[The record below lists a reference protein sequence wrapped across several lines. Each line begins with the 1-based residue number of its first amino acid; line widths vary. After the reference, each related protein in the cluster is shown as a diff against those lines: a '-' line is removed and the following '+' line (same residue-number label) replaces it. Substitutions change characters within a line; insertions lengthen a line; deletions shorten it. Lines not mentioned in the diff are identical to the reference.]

1 MVGQTPS
8 TLESIGL
15 PQSQSVT
22 PLRLWILAARPPTL
36 WAAVTPVLVGSALAF
51 NDGAFKWGALIAA
64 LFGAL
69 CIQVAANFANDA
81 SDARKGADTSDR
93 IGPPR
98 VVASGLIPAAS
109 VWRATWFMFGLAT
122 IAGVYLIWIAGWWVA
137 VIGLASIAA
146 TLGYVGGPIP
156 YGYRGLGELF
166 VFAFFGVVATVGSRF
181 VHDSTAPA
189 DAWILAIPI
198 GMLIAAI
205 LVANNIRDIETDRA
219 AGKKTLAVIM
229 GREGTARFFK
239 HLIWDAFAI
248 TFVAAL
254 FNVVPLGAGLCG
266 FAMPLGVKPI
276 KAVAEHTEGPALID
290 ALKRTARLQ
299 LVVGILMAAGIAAL

>member
-1 MVGQTPS
+1 MAPLQT
-8 TLESIGL
+8 
-15 PQSQSVT
+15 
-22 PLRLWILAARPPTL
+22 WILAARPPTL

-51 NDGAFKWGALIAA
+51 DAGVFQFGAFVAA

-69 CIQVAANFANDA
+69 CIQVAANLANDA
-81 SDARKGADTSDR
+81 SDAKRGADSADR

-98 VVASGLIPAAS
+98 VVASGLIPAS
-109 VWRATWFMFGLAT
+109 TVWRATWFMFGLAAL
-122 IAGVYLIWIAGWWVA
+122 AGLYLIWIAGWWVA
-137 VIGLASIAA
+137 VIGLGSIAA

-189 DAWILAIPI
+189 EAWILSIPI
-198 GMLIAAI
+198 GMFIAAI
-205 LVANNIRDIETDRA
+205 LVANNIRDIETDEA
-219 AGKKTLAVIM
+219 AGKRTLAVIM
-229 GREGTARFFK
+229 GREGTARFFR

-248 TFVAAL
+248 TFLAGL
-254 FNVVPLGAGLCG
+254 FNVVPLGASLCG
-266 FAMPLGVKPI
+266 FAMPLGIKPI
-276 KAVAEHTEGPALID
+276 KGVADHTEGPALIE

-299 LVVGILMAAGIAAL
+299 VVVGVLMALGIAAF

>member
-1 MVGQTPS
+1 M
-8 TLESIGL
+8 
-15 PQSQSVT
+15 T
-22 PLRLWILAARPPTL
+22 PLRTWILAARPPTL
-36 WAAVTPVLVGSALAF
+36 WAAVTPVLVGSSLAVNEGVF
-51 NDGAFKWGALIAA
+51 RFGALVAA

-69 CIQVAANFANDA
+69 CIQIAANFANDA
-81 SDARKGADTSDR
+81 SDATRGADAPGR

-98 VVASGLIPAAS
+98 VVASGLIPART
-109 VWRATWFMFGLAT
+109 VWRATWLMFGLAS
-122 IAGVYLIWIAGWWVA
+122 IAGVYLIWVAGWWVA
-137 VIGLASIAA
+137 IIGLASIAA
-146 TLGYVGGPIP
+146 TLGYVGGPVP

-166 VFAFFGVVATVGSRF
+166 VFVFFGVVATVGARF

-189 DAWILAIPI
+189 AAWILSIPV

-205 LVANNIRDIETDRA
+205 LVANNIRDIETDEA
-219 AGKKTLAVIM
+219 AGKRTLAVMM

-254 FNVVPLGAGLCG
+254 FNAVPLGAGLCG
-266 FAMPLGVKPI
+266 FAMPLAVKPI

-299 LVVGILMAAGIAAL
+299 VVVGVLMAIGISVL